1 MSLIIRSCVFKKLV
15 TQVKDM
21 AIVLS
26 AIYPMVVMN
35 VVEMNNVIVGGNIS
49 VLRANIAALE
59 NIIFIAIRVDVSLLT
74 EL

>member
-1 MSLIIRSCVFKKLV
+1 MSLIIRSCVFEKLV

-26 AIYPMVVMN
+26 AIYPMVVIN

-59 NIIFIAIRVDVSLLT
+59 NIIFIAIRVVVSLLT